1 MEQGQT
7 LSLLALSEW
16 AERIGLTLSEVEL
29 PQVAA
34 EIAAGR
40 AAMAALW
47 AVDLG
52 SLEPIVTFDTD
63 YYL

>member
-1 MEQGQT
+1 
-7 LSLLALSEW
+7 
-16 AERIGLTLSEVEL
+16 VEL